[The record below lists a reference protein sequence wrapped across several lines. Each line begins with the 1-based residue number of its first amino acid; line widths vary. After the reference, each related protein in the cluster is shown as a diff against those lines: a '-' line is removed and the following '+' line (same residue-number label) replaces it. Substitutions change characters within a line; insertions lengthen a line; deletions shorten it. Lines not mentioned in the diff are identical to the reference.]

1 MNNYRIFTIAIVAII
16 MSAIGNVYAKNPEV
30 DNNILKGKKVLYV
43 YGGWDGHQ
51 PKECRDVF
59 VPWLKSEGAEVFEY
73 QDLTCYD
80 DSVLMANVD
89 LIIQHF
95 TMSKITGSQE
105 KNLWVRAASP
115 CISSNIA
122 PTSTDTI
129 IPSSSIQIGRA
140 HV

>member
-1 MNNYRIFTIAIVAII
+1 MNNYRIFTITIVAII
-16 MSAIGNVYAKNPEV
+16 ISAIGNVYAKNPEV

-105 KNLWVRAASP
+105 KNLCKADRKSV
-115 CISSNIA
+115 
-122 PTSTDTI
+122 
-129 IPSSSIQIGRA
+129 
-140 HV
+140 V